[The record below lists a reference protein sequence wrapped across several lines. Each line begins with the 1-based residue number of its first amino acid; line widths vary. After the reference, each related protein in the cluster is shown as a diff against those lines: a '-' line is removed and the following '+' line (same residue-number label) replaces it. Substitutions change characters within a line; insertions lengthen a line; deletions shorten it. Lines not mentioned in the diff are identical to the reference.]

1 MNIFPYTIR
10 DATEADAESI
20 AFVHVNSW
28 KTSYT
33 GIIDPSF
40 LETLSYEKRLASWKE
55 ILQSKNTQQ
64 LVALFD
70 DQVVGFAGFGP
81 ALLESCIDHT
91 LLNDKTANIG
101 EVYSIYLL
109 EQHKGKGCGKALFN
123 QCRYHLGQKGGEYF
137 VVRALRDNIR
147 AIHFY
152 EREGGSLIGE
162 INISIGEKSYPESFY
177 LFRTEA
183 L

>member
-1 MNIFPYTIR
+1 MSIFPYTIR
-10 DATEADAESI
+10 NATESDAEGI

-33 GIIDPSF
+33 GIIDQSF
-40 LETLSYEKRLASWKE
+40 LENLSYEKRLASWKE

-70 DQVVGFAGFGP
+70 DQIVGFAGFGS
-81 ALLESCIDHT
+81 ARLESCIDHS
-91 LLNDKTANIG
+91 LLKDKTANIG

-123 QCRYHLGQKGGEYF
+123 KCRYHLSQEGVESF
-137 VVRALRDNIR
+137 VVRALTDNIR

-152 EREGGSLIGE
+152 EREGGKLIEE
-162 INISIGEKSYPESFY
+162 INISIGDKNYPESFY
-177 LFRTEA
+177 LFKT
-183 L
+183 